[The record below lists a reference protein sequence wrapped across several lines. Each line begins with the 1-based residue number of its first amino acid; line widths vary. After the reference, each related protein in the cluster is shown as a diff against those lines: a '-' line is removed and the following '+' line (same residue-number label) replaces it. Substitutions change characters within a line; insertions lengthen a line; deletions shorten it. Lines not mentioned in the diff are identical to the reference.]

1 MKFGLDSVEKI
12 VNHIMLQQKT
22 EIIKKIAET
31 IDRDRGMIFEAKV
44 TINGVEIE
52 FEKFEEWLVESY
64 KMIHDEAKRE
74 FANLDRAVDD
84 RVQKRLKEEA
94 QPLIDKMNDL
104 RYRLE
109 DIESVLIP
117 YWERKK

>member
-22 EIIKKIAET
+22 EIIQKIAKT

-52 FEKFEEWLVESY
+52 FEKFEEWLMETY
-64 KMIHDEAKRE
+64 KQVHAAAKIE
-74 FANLDRAVDD
+74 FADIERAVDN
-84 RVQKRLKEEA
+84 RVEKRLKDGA
-94 QPLIDKMNDL
+94 QKLIDKMDDL
-104 RYRLE
+104 RYKLD
-109 DIESVLIP
+109 DIESYLTP
-117 YWERKK
+117 DWEKK